1 MGLRLKKSNVE
12 SAEKNN
18 HMTDTQEFP
27 SDRQIQHDLAMRS
40 SMLHSYCGNGTSFD
54 TARCCLLFHD
64 WYWPKIQ
71 KRLKEVFLKRKDEN
85 L

>member
-54 TARCCLLFHD
+54 ARCCLLFHD
-64 WYWPKIQ
+64 WYWPSHETADSILRCQ
-71 KRLKEVFLKRKDEN
+71 RMGDIS
-85 L
+85 

>member
-27 SDRQIQHDLAMRS
+27 SDRQIQHLAVS
-40 SMLHSYCGNGTSFD
+40 
-54 TARCCLLFHD
+54 
-64 WYWPKIQ
+64 
-71 KRLKEVFLKRKDEN
+71 KDVP
-85 L
+85 LPQ